1 MGNRNKSLEEVR
13 RQSLEKWAQEQRRAL
28 NEATK
33 NTPVNDRNAAA
44 SSNSVAGGSFSNN
57 IGTENQIFF
66 TAYSDNTAGSPR
78 PWRYIY
84 YKVTTGEWSEPIS
97 FDINDI
103 NDSEYNGVTDY
114 PTNGYGV
121 LYEFSHITISDG
133 RRLVYVDSSGAI
145 TWDSGL
151 IVTNSQFDIGT
162 EQDIAGTV
170 TCFLGYETDSFELV
184 TFYKDVKQVFTFDN
198 YNGTTSTSIDE
209 NGYGDKVTYMFGDG
223 GLQTRTS
230 YALDLLTG
238 SKTTLFN
245 VPPNRNWDYN
255 EWDYVIDAGYL
266 RPSANAIY
274 YHFFDATNTY
284 YEEAKIV
291 DYDGN
296 VLVDILA
303 QCLEQGVNIATD
315 PVNNWFSY
323 GSAYING
330 DQNHCNILYEL
341 TSDDIVIINSA
352 TGVHTGL
359 TKPSTNVFQAND
371 SYQRDYIVYTLAD
384 GNYTSKGDMYF
395 PQTTADQVGFTIIS
409 ETGADSTFVFE
420 EAGTPYDYY
429 IDSDDK
435 LVAFSVTS
443 GVLSIVRI
451 DCLTGVETETALST
465 SIYDDPS
472 DDFQLIE
479 SVVPVTNAGE
489 CFFFA
494 TDAAGGDVNVYYVQ
508 DTYAPVLVHTGPGY
522 NYYSY
527 TNDYGELNPIMYFDQ
542 SSSELYVID
551 RATRTSS
558 EYTIQNATGI
568 NFSADRIYF
577 RTNEDGYISADF
589 NNSSEWVF
597 VGANEN
603 FIQGNIDTGELA
615 GSTFFGSDYIIITND
630 LEDIFYIFSRETGAL
645 IETVN
650 KPVEGLWI
658 DPVYNNALVYTDD
671 VVTTSEQTR
680 TFTIVIG
687 SSSSTSP
694 LIDYDAIESTWN
706 DIQWWDY

>member
-1 MGNRNKSLEEVR
+1 MGNRNKGLEEIR

-33 NTPVNDRNAAA
+33 NTAVNDRNVAGSTATI
-44 SSNSVAGGSFSNN
+44 AGGSFSNN

-66 TAYSDNTAGSPR
+66 TAYSDNAAGSPR

-84 YKVTTGEWSEPIS
+84 YKVTTGEWSEPIP
-97 FDINDI
+97 FGF
-103 NDSEYNGVTDY
+103 NDSEYHEITDY

-121 LYEFSHITISDG
+121 LYVFDHITINDG

-151 IVTNSQFDIGT
+151 IVTNLQFDIGT
-162 EQDIAGTV
+162 GYDIAGTV
-170 TCFLGYETDSFELV
+170 TCFLGYEAGRFELV

-198 YNGTTSTSIDE
+198 YIGGTDVEINDSA
-209 NGYGDKVTYMFGDG
+209 YGDKVTYMFGDPG
-223 GLQTRTS
+223 QTRTY

-238 SKTTLFN
+238 SKTALFN
-245 VPPNRNWDYN
+245 VPPNRNWEN
-255 EWDYVIDAGYL
+255 AKWDYAIDAGWVM
-266 RPSANAIY
+266 PSANAIY
-274 YHFFDATNTY
+274 YHFFDATITY

-291 DYDGN
+291 DYEGN

-315 PVNNWFSY
+315 PVNNWWTY

-359 TKPSTNVFQAND
+359 TKPSTDVFQSSG
-371 SYQRDYIVYTLAD
+371 SYERDYIVYSLAD
-384 GNYTSKGDMYF
+384 GNYTINGNMYF
-395 PQTTADQVGFTIIS
+395 PQTTADQTGFTIIS
-409 ETGADSTFVFE
+409 ETGVDSTFIFE
-420 EAGTPYDYY
+420 EAGTPFNYY
-429 IDSDDK
+429 IDSDNK
-435 LVAFSVTS
+435 LVAFGVTS
-443 GVLSIVRI
+443 GVLNIVRI

-472 DDFQLIE
+472 DDFQFVS

-494 TDAAGGDVNVYYVQ
+494 TDAAAGDVNGYYVQ

-522 NYYSY
+522 GYYTY

-542 SSSELYVID
+542 SSNELYVID

-558 EYTIQNATGI
+558 EYTIQNATGT
-568 NFSADRIYF
+568 NFSPDRIYF
-577 RTNEDGYISADF
+577 RTNDDGYISSDY

-615 GSTFFGSDYIIITND
+615 GSTFFGSDYIIITNV

-658 DPVYNNALVYTDD
+658 FPAYNNALVYTDD

-694 LIDYDAIESTWN
+694 LIDYDDIESTWN
-706 DIQWWDY
+706 DTQWWDY

>member
-1 MGNRNKSLEEVR
+1 MENRNKSLEEIR

-66 TAYSDNTAGSPR
+66 TAYSDNAAGSPR

-97 FDINDI
+97 FGI
-103 NDSEYNGVTDY
+103 NDSEYDGITDY

-121 LYEFSHITISDG
+121 FYVFDHSTIPNG
-133 RRLVYVDSSGAI
+133 RRLFYVDSTGAI

-151 IVTNSQFDIGT
+151 IITNSQFNIDV
-162 EQDIAGTV
+162 EYDIAGTV

-198 YNGTTSTSIDE
+198 YTGNTSTSIDE
-209 NGYGDKVTYMFGDG
+209 NAYGDKVRYLFGETG
-223 GLQTRTS
+223 QTRTY

-245 VPPNRNWDYN
+245 IPANRNWDNN
-255 EWDYVIDAGYL
+255 EWDYEIDGGWV
-266 RPSANAIY
+266 RPSANAMY
-274 YHFFDATNTY
+274 YHVLDATDTY

-315 PVNNWFSY
+315 PVDSWWSY

-341 TSDDIVIINSA
+341 TSNDIVIINSA

-359 TKPSTNVFQAND
+359 TKPSTDVFQASD
-371 SYQRDYIVYTLAD
+371 SYGRDYIVYSLSD
-384 GNYTSKGDMYF
+384 GTYTIKGDMYF
-395 PQTTADQVGFTIIS
+395 PQTTADQIGFTIIS
-409 ETGADSTFVFE
+409 ETGVDSTFIFE

-429 IDSDDK
+429 IDSDNK
-435 LVAFSVTS
+435 LVAFGVTS
-443 GVLSIVRI
+443 GVLNIVRI

-472 DDFQLIE
+472 DYFQFVS

-494 TDAAGGDVNVYYVQ
+494 TDAAAGDVNGYYVQ
-508 DTYAPVLVHTGPGY
+508 DIHVPVLVHTGPGGG
-522 NYYSY
+522 YYMY
-527 TNDYGELNPIMYFDQ
+527 TNDYNELNPIMYFD
-542 SSSELYVID
+542 SVTNELYVID
-551 RATRTSS
+551 RATRTSD
-558 EYTIQNATGI
+558 EYTIQNATGT
-568 NFSADRIYF
+568 NFSTDRVYF
-577 RTNEDGYISADF
+577 RTNEDGYISSDF

-615 GSTFFGSDYIIITND
+615 GSTYFGDDYLMIRNAD
-630 LEDIFYIFSRETGAL
+630 EDAFYIYSRETGAP
-645 IETVN
+645 ITTVTLPASSDWIWPPCN
-650 KPVEGLWI
+650 NVVTYCEEAVEGI
-658 DPVYNNALVYTDD
+658 RTTT
-671 VVTTSEQTR
+671 VT
-680 TFTIVIG
+680 IG

-694 LIDYDAIESTWN
+694 VIDYDDIESTWN
-706 DIQWWDY
+706 DTQWWDW